1 MFFKKLLVP
10 TDLSEPAEAAFQTT
24 LSLVGDA
31 PAEVTLLHVVDL
43 STLLPMATI
52 FMSPGQE
59 LSLRREVR
67 ERVEQTMQ
75 ELVAGQGASNQ
86 RVDTVVLEDKSVA
99 NAICRYAED
108 HNYDA
113 IVISSH
119 GRTGLAHMMIGSVAE
134 RVVRHAKRPVLVVP
148 AAVGD

>member
-1 MFFKKLLVP
+1 MLFKKLLVP
-10 TDLSEPAEAAFQTT
+10 TDLSEPAEAAFQTA
-24 LSLVGDA
+24 LSLLEGK

-67 ERVEQTMQ
+67 ERVEQTLQ
-75 ELVAGQGASNQ
+75 ELVAGKATDGQ
-86 RVDTVVLEDKSVA
+86 TIEIVVLEDKAVA
-99 NAICRYAED
+99 DAICRYAED
-108 HNYDA
+108 HEYDA

-119 GRTGLAHMMIGSVAE
+119 GRTGLAHLMIGSVAE
-134 RVVRHAKRPVLVVP
+134 RVVRRAKRPVLVVP
-148 AAVGD
+148 VTPKG

>member
-10 TDLSEPAEAAFQTT
+10 TDLSEPAEVAFRAA
-24 LSLVGDA
+24 LSVIGSD

-43 STLLPMATI
+43 STLLPMTTI

-67 ERVEQTMQ
+67 ERVEQTMG
-75 ELVAGQGASNQ
+75 ELVAGKGVEGQ
-86 RVDTVVLEDKSVA
+86 RIEIVVLEDKSVA

-119 GRTGLAHMMIGSVAE
+119 GRTGLAHLMIGSVAE
-134 RVVRHAKRPVLVVP
+134 RVVRLAKRPVLVIPVST
-148 AAVGD
+148 AG